1 MMDERELGNGERL
14 DLSPLDPRV
23 DTERFE
29 RLVEEI
35 RRAATP
41 ELLRRQG
48 ALGVWGEI
56 ARWRRA
62 ILVASG
68 GLALAS
74 LLVLGMMQPSTST
87 ESGLAETFGVP
98 GEWARW
104 VESGENPGPGD
115 LLSVERSER

>member
-1 MMDERELGNGERL
+1 MMDDREERL
-14 DLSPLDPRV
+14 DISPLDPRG
-23 DTERFE
+23 DAKRFE
-29 RLVEEI
+29 RVIQEI

-48 ALGVWGEI
+48 ALGLWGEF

-74 LLVLGMMQPSTST
+74 ILVLGIMQPSAST
-87 ESGLAETFGVP
+87 HSGLAETFGVP
-98 GEWARW
+98 EAWARW

-115 LLSVERSER
+115 LLSLERSAR